1 MRGRFVGVV
10 LVMACFAV
18 SGCGKKRAVANLG
31 PQAETVPGAVA
42 PGPGAGDQGINR
54 AGDEDEDGEGWTT
67 LELSTARATLERR
80 VFFGFDQ
87 YDLDSDA
94 MRIVGEKAEV
104 LRARPRIRLRVT
116 GHADEQGTTE
126 YNLALGMR
134 RATAVREALE
144 GYGLDGRRFE
154 LASMGEE
161 EPLVDGST
169 EAAHARNRRAEF
181 TVVSGL
187 PREPRP

>member
-18 SGCGKKRAVANLG
+18 TGCGKQRAAANPG
-31 PQAETVPGAVA
+31 PQAETVPESVVGGQAA
-42 PGPGAGDQGINR
+42 AENPTGNR
-54 AGDEDEDGEGWTT
+54 VDDEDGEGWTT

-94 MRIVGEKAEV
+94 MRIVGDKAEV
-104 LRARPRIRLRVT
+104 LRARPRIRLRIT

-161 EPLVDGST
+161 EPLVAGST
-169 EAAHARNRRAEF
+169 EAAHTRNRRAEF